1 MRNQRDTLSLNVSRG
16 MRAATVSVTCAV
28 LFGATLAFAGGA
40 AAAMPVQDRPLFRN
54 GSAPAHSAAIGLG
67 AGSAAAARPSG
78 DASTDASD
86 DASAADLKSLA
97 AGGSSSFAKEL
108 LPTGAALGATLL
120 AIVLARSAVKRFGG
134 KLVGAGRPQGV
145 VEVLARYPV
154 ARGQHIVL
162 LKVGRRV
169 IVTHQGAQGMKTLS
183 EFSGEAE
190 VADLIGR
197 CEAGARASSP
207 FSFDAL
213 LRQSGKSIDADEGRA
228 ERLGAGAAE
237 RGATAAKPAAAAAAR
252 GRRLDPRD
260 ALPEL
265 MRDAEIETV
274 DLTRGRRHGGAR

>member
-16 MRAATVSVTCAV
+16 MRAATVSATCAV

-67 AGSAAAARPSG
+67 AGSAAAANPAA
-78 DASTDASD
+78 DASTDASA

-237 RGATAAKPAAAAAAR
+237 RGATAAKPATAAAR

>member
-28 LFGATLAFAGGA
+28 LFGATLALAGGA

-67 AGSAAAARPSG
+67 AGSAAAANPAA
-78 DASTDASD
+78 DASA

>member
-1 MRNQRDTLSLNVSRG
+1 MRIKRDNPITTHFVAVRVVALF
-16 MRAATVSVTCAV
+16 AAV
-28 LFGATLAFAGGA
+28 LA
-40 AAAMPVQDRPLFRN
+40 ASHLDARAEAAPAQDRPLFRN
-54 GSAPAHSAAIGLG
+54 GTVPPTAQV
-67 AGSAAAARPSG
+67 AARGDG
-78 DASTDASD
+78 DAGQLQSG
-86 DASAADLKSLA
+86 LEPKSLGS
-97 AGGSSSFAKEL
+97 GGSSSFAKEL

-134 KLVGAGRPQGV
+134 KFASAGRPQGV

-169 IVTHQGAQGMKTLS
+169 IVTHQSAQGMKTLS

-213 LRQSGKSIDADEGRA
+213 LRQSGKSIDAHEQA
-228 ERLGAGAAE
+228 AGADA
-237 RGATAAKPAAAAAAR
+237 RAVAAAPR
-252 GRRLDPRD
+252 GRRADPRD
-260 ALPEL
+260 ALPAL

-274 DLTRGRRHGGAR
+274 DLTRARRPGGAR

>member
-1 MRNQRDTLSLNVSRG
+1 MRIKRDNLITTHIVAVRVVVVFAAILAASHLEA
-16 MRAATVSVTCAV
+16 RAE
-28 LFGATLAFAGGA
+28 A
-40 AAAMPVQDRPLFRN
+40 APAQDRPLFRN
-54 GSAPAHSAAIGLG
+54 GTVPPTAQV
-67 AGSAAAARPSG
+67 AARGDG
-78 DASTDASD
+78 DAGQLQSG
-86 DASAADLKSLA
+86 LEPKSLGS
-97 AGGSSSFAKEL
+97 GGSSSFAKEL

-134 KLVGAGRPQGV
+134 KFASAGRPQGV

-169 IVTHQGAQGMKTLS
+169 IVTHQSAQGMKTLS

-213 LRQSGKSIDADEGRA
+213 LRQSGKSIDAHEQA
-228 ERLGAGAAE
+228 AGADA
-237 RGATAAKPAAAAAAR
+237 RAVAAAPR
-252 GRRLDPRD
+252 GRRADPRD
-260 ALPEL
+260 ALPAL

-274 DLTRGRRHGGAR
+274 DLTRARRPGGAR

>member
-1 MRNQRDTLSLNVSRG
+1 MRIQRDNLITTHFVAVRVVAVFAAILAASHLEA
-16 MRAATVSVTCAV
+16 RAE
-28 LFGATLAFAGGA
+28 A
-40 AAAMPVQDRPLFRN
+40 APAQDRPLFRN
-54 GSAPAHSAAIGLG
+54 GTVPPTAQV
-67 AGSAAAARPSG
+67 AARGDG
-78 DASTDASD
+78 DAGQLQSG
-86 DASAADLKSLA
+86 LEPKSLGS
-97 AGGSSSFAKEL
+97 GGSSSFAKEL

-134 KLVGAGRPQGV
+134 KFASAGRPQGV

-169 IVTHQGAQGMKTLS
+169 IVTHQSAQGMKTLS

-213 LRQSGKSIDADEGRA
+213 LRQSGKSIDAHEQA
-228 ERLGAGAAE
+228 AGADA
-237 RGATAAKPAAAAAAR
+237 RAVAAAPR
-252 GRRLDPRD
+252 GRRADPRD
-260 ALPEL
+260 ALPAL

-274 DLTRGRRHGGAR
+274 DLTRARRPGGAR

>member
-54 GSAPAHSAAIGLG
+54 GSAPAPAHSAAIGLG
-67 AGSAAAARPSG
+67 AGSAAAANPAA
-78 DASTDASD
+78 DASA

-169 IVTHQGAQGMKTLS
+169 IVTHQGAQGMKMLS

-237 RGATAAKPAAAAAAR
+237 RGATAAAR

>member
-1 MRNQRDTLSLNVSRG
+1 MRIKRDNPITTHFVAVRVVALF
-16 MRAATVSVTCAV
+16 AAV
-28 LFGATLAFAGGA
+28 LA
-40 AAAMPVQDRPLFRN
+40 ASHLDARAEAAPAQDRPLFRN
-54 GSAPAHSAAIGLG
+54 GTVPPSAQVAVRGDGDAGQRDAGHGDAGQLQSGPEPKSL
-67 AGSAAAARPSG
+67 GSA
-78 DASTDASD
+78 
-86 DASAADLKSLA
+86 
-97 AGGSSSFAKEL
+97 GSSSFAKEL

-134 KLVGAGRPQGV
+134 KFASAGRPQGV

-169 IVTHQGAQGMKTLS
+169 IVTHQSAQGMKTLS

-213 LRQSGKSIDADEGRA
+213 LRQSGKSIDAHEQAAGSDARA
-228 ERLGAGAAE
+228 V
-237 RGATAAKPAAAAAAR
+237 AAAPR
-252 GRRLDPRD
+252 GRRADPRD
-260 ALPEL
+260 ALPAL

-274 DLTRGRRHGGAR
+274 DLTRARRPGGAR

>member
-1 MRNQRDTLSLNVSRG
+1 MRNQRETLSLNVSRG
-16 MRAATVSVTCAV
+16 VRAATASVTCAV
-28 LFGATLAFAGGA
+28 LLGATLAFAGGA

-54 GSAPAHSAAIGLG
+54 GSAPAPAHSAAIGLG
-67 AGSAAAARPSG
+67 AGSAAAANASA
-78 DASTDASD
+78 DASA
-86 DASAADLKSLA
+86 DASAADPKSLA

-213 LRQSGKSIDADEGRA
+213 LRQSGTSIDADEGRA
-228 ERLGAGAAE
+228 ERLVAG
-237 RGATAAKPAAAAAAR
+237 AAKPAASAAAR

>member
-1 MRNQRDTLSLNVSRG
+1 MRIQRDNLITTHFVAVRVVAVFAAILAASHLEA
-16 MRAATVSVTCAV
+16 RAQ
-28 LFGATLAFAGGA
+28 A
-40 AAAMPVQDRPLFRN
+40 APAQDRPLFRN
-54 GSAPAHSAAIGLG
+54 GTVPPTAQV
-67 AGSAAAARPSG
+67 AARGDG
-78 DASTDASD
+78 DAGQLQSG
-86 DASAADLKSLA
+86 LEPKSLGS
-97 AGGSSSFAKEL
+97 GGSSSFAKEL

-134 KLVGAGRPQGV
+134 KFASAGRPQGV

-169 IVTHQGAQGMKTLS
+169 IVTHQSAQGMKTLS

-213 LRQSGKSIDADEGRA
+213 LRQSGKSIDAHEQA
-228 ERLGAGAAE
+228 AGADA
-237 RGATAAKPAAAAAAR
+237 RAVAAAPR
-252 GRRLDPRD
+252 GRRADPRD
-260 ALPEL
+260 ALPAL

-274 DLTRGRRHGGAR
+274 DLTRARRPGGAR

>member
-1 MRNQRDTLSLNVSRG
+1 MRIQRDNLITTHFVAVRVVAVFAAILAASHLEA
-16 MRAATVSVTCAV
+16 RAE
-28 LFGATLAFAGGA
+28 A
-40 AAAMPVQDRPLFRN
+40 APAQDRPLFRN
-54 GSAPAHSAAIGLG
+54 GTVPPTAQV
-67 AGSAAAARPSG
+67 AARGDG
-78 DASTDASD
+78 DAGQGDAGQLQSG
-86 DASAADLKSLA
+86 LEPKSLGS
-97 AGGSSSFAKEL
+97 GGSSSFAKEL

-134 KLVGAGRPQGV
+134 KFASAGRPQGV

-169 IVTHQGAQGMKTLS
+169 IVTHQSAQGMKTLS

-213 LRQSGKSIDADEGRA
+213 LRQSGKSIDAHEQA
-228 ERLGAGAAE
+228 AGADA
-237 RGATAAKPAAAAAAR
+237 RAVAAAPR
-252 GRRLDPRD
+252 GRRADPRD
-260 ALPEL
+260 ALPAL

-274 DLTRGRRHGGAR
+274 DLTRARRPGGAR

>member
-67 AGSAAAARPSG
+67 AGSAAAANP
-78 DASTDASD
+78 ATDASS

-228 ERLGAGAAE
+228 ERLVAG
-237 RGATAAKPAAAAAAR
+237 AAKPATAAAR

>member
-1 MRNQRDTLSLNVSRG
+1 MRNQRETLSLNVSRG
-16 MRAATVSVTCAV
+16 VRAATTSVTCAV
-28 LFGATLAFAGGA
+28 LLGATLAFAGGA

-54 GSAPAHSAAIGLG
+54 GSAPAPAHSAAIGLG
-67 AGSAAAARPSG
+67 AGSAAAAN
-78 DASTDASD
+78 ASA
-86 DASAADLKSLA
+86 DASAADPKSLA

-213 LRQSGKSIDADEGRA
+213 LRQSGTSIDADEGRA
-228 ERLGAGAAE
+228 ERLVAG
-237 RGATAAKPAAAAAAR
+237 AAKPAASAAAR

>member
-1 MRNQRDTLSLNVSRG
+1 MRIQRDNLITTHFVAVRVVAVFAAILAASHLEA
-16 MRAATVSVTCAV
+16 RAE
-28 LFGATLAFAGGA
+28 A
-40 AAAMPVQDRPLFRN
+40 APAQDRPLFRN
-54 GSAPAHSAAIGLG
+54 GTVPPTAQV
-67 AGSAAAARPSG
+67 AARGDG
-78 DASTDASD
+78 DAGQLQSG
-86 DASAADLKSLA
+86 LEPKSLGS
-97 AGGSSSFAKEL
+97 GGSSSFAKEL

-134 KLVGAGRPQGV
+134 KFASAGRPQGV

-169 IVTHQGAQGMKTLS
+169 IVTHQSAQGMKTLS

-213 LRQSGKSIDADEGRA
+213 LRQSGKSIDAHEQAAGSDARA
-228 ERLGAGAAE
+228 V
-237 RGATAAKPAAAAAAR
+237 AAAPR
-252 GRRLDPRD
+252 GRRADPRD
-260 ALPEL
+260 ALPAL

-274 DLTRGRRHGGAR
+274 DLTRARRPGGAR

>member
-54 GSAPAHSAAIGLG
+54 GSAPAPAHSAAIGLG
-67 AGSAAAARPSG
+67 AGSAAAANPAA
-78 DASTDASD
+78 DASA

-228 ERLGAGAAE
+228 ERLVAG
-237 RGATAAKPAAAAAAR
+237 AAKPATAAAR

>member
-67 AGSAAAARPSG
+67 AGSAAAANPAA
-78 DASTDASD
+78 DASA

-228 ERLGAGAAE
+228 ERLVAG
-237 RGATAAKPAAAAAAR
+237 AAKPATAAAR